1 MLQQFHW
8 HHFTIIGRIHVVTKI
23 VFTRALSCS
32 CCNATAYWFACK
44 FRLWCGLVESFCG
57 QSRTVKQNRKKKA
70 SWKNV
75 WATLTT
81 RKTKWRQLHWGVWS
95 MEHARKQL
103 HTLMTLMKLPR
114 YFFQVQP
121 KKMFPWLNS
130 TDNYYR
136 QKVKYCHCSNKLLC
150 PLCVTSR
157 CRQL

>member
-1 MLQQFHW
+1 MLQQLHR
-8 HHFTIIGRIHVVTKI
+8 HQFTIIGRIHVVTKI

-44 FRLWCGLVESFCG
+44 FRRLVESFCG
-57 QSRTVKQNRKKKA
+57 QSRTVKQNRKKKHLG
-70 SWKNV
+70 KMFE
-75 WATLTT
+75 
-81 RKTKWRQLHWGVWS
+81 QLWQLEKQSGDICIEEYEVWS
-95 MEHARKQL
+95 MHGNSY
-103 HTLMTLMKLPR
+103 TLWWLKLPK

-130 TDNYYR
+130 NDNYYR
-136 QKVKYCHCSNKLLC
+136 QKVKNCHCSNKLLS